1 MSILSKQRIQNIK
14 LLQQMCTVQKSSSHC
29 DWIHIGLLSSE
40 GILVPCKDVTLGIKQ
55 DRTLEG
61 RIEHQQVGQNIY
73 RQDRTFQVGQNI
85 SRQDRTLVGRI
96 EHLQVEQNISRQDRT
111 FIGRIEHQQVGQNI
125 SRQDKTLLG
134 RIEYHQAGQN
144 IFGRIEY
151 YLEGQNLGFQVDN
164 YIN

>member
-14 LLQQMCTVQKSSSHC
+14 LLQQMCKVQKSSSHF

-55 DRTLEG
+55 DRTLVG

-73 RQDRTFQVGQNI
+73 RQNRTLVGRIEHLQAGQNI

-96 EHLQVEQNISRQDRT
+96 KHYQVGQNIIRQDRT
-111 FIGRIEHQQVGQNI
+111 FLVGQNI
-125 SRQDKTLLG
+125 IWKDRTQVSRQT
-134 RIEYHQAGQN
+134 ITSIN
-144 IFGRIEY
+144 S
-151 YLEGQNLGFQVDN
+151 NLDINPNKKN
-164 YIN
+164 YGVNFATCLKH